1 MKSWMRRSIL
11 AVAGTAAVMIIGLEW
26 TGPAAAQAQD
36 KGDKAKA
43 KAAPAAQA
51 KGNTAKGP
59 TASEFFKNV
68 NTDALKGLTPDDFL
82 QAMGVMADDLGLD
95 CADCHPG
102 AGTDHV
108 DWVIDTPPK
117 KTARKM
123 VNMLQ
128 SINQTN
134 FNGAQSVTCWTC
146 HHGRDRP
153 ATTIALDNL
162 YSNPNS
168 ERDDVVTSAPTGPG
182 QPTATQVLDR
192 YIAAMGGAQKLNG
205 LTSFI
210 MTGESVGY
218 EGLGG
223 NGKFTVFSKAP
234 DMRTTQIGFPD
245 HPDRGESTWTYNG
258 KTGWIRV
265 PRGLLG
271 EFEVSGLGVQGTR
284 FEAQLAFPGQI
295 KTIFTNWRLG
305 QTESIGSRDFYVLQ
319 GGTARGVLATLFI
332 DTQTNLLVRMIR
344 YTPSPVGRVS
354 TQIDYSDYR
363 DVGGIK
369 FPFEITFLWLDGR
382 YTAKI
387 SDVKTNVAIDAS
399 KFGKPSEMK

>member
-1 MKSWMRRSIL
+1 
-11 AVAGTAAVMIIGLEW
+11 VAGTALALVIGLEW

-36 KGDKAKA
+36 KSKAKNP
-43 KAAPAAQA
+43 PAAQPKA
-51 KGNTAKGP
+51 AVAAKGP
-59 TASEFFKNV
+59 TAGETFKNV
-68 NTDALKGLTPDDFL
+68 TTDALKGLTPDDFL

-117 KTARKM
+117 RTARRM

-128 SINQTN
+128 NINQTN

-168 ERDDVVTSAPTGPG
+168 ERDDVVSAPTPG
-182 QPTATQVLDR
+182 QGTLTATQILDK
-192 YIAAMGGAQKLNG
+192 YIVAMGGAQRLNG
-205 LTSFI
+205 LTSFV
-210 MTGESVGY
+210 MTGKSVGY

-223 NGKFTVFSKAP
+223 DGKFTVFSKAP
-234 DMRTTQIGFPD
+234 DMRTTQISFPD

-271 EFEVSGLGVQGTR
+271 EFEVTGLGIQGTR

-295 KTIFTNWRLG
+295 KTIFPTWRVG
-305 QTESIGSRDFYVLQ
+305 QMESIGTRDFYVLQ
-319 GGTARGVLATLFI
+319 GGTTRGVLATLFI
-332 DTQTNLLVRMIR
+332 DAQTNLLVRMIR
-344 YTPSPVGRVS
+344 YTPSPVGRVT

-387 SDVKTNVAIDAS
+387 TDVKTNVAIDAS
-399 KFGKPSEMK
+399 KFGKPSDMK

>member
-1 MKSWMRRSIL
+1 MKPWMRRSIL
-11 AVAGTAAVMIIGLEW
+11 ALAGTAVVMIIGLEW

-36 KGDKAKA
+36 KAKGKAPAPQTK
-43 KAAPAAQA
+43 APAA
-51 KGNTAKGP
+51 NTAKGP
-59 TASEFFKNV
+59 TAGEFFKNV
-68 NTDALKGLTPDDFL
+68 STDALKGLTPDDFL

-108 DWVIDTPPK
+108 DWVIDTAPK

-168 ERDDVVTSAPTGPG
+168 ERDDVVTSAAAGPG
-182 QPTATQVLDR
+182 QQTATQILDK
-192 YIAAMGGAQKLNG
+192 YIAAMGGAQKLNA
-205 LTSFI
+205 LTSFV

-223 NGKFTVFSKAP
+223 NGKFSVFSKAP
-234 DMRTTQIGFPD
+234 DMRTTQISFPD

-271 EFEVSGLGVQGTR
+271 EFEVSGLGLQGTR

-295 KTIFTNWRLG
+295 KTIFTNWRVG

-387 SDVKTNVAIDAS
+387 SDVKTNVAIDAA